1 MGGKATNIPLTWERN
16 CILNEKTLSL
26 VSTRG
31 TFINSKKNCHQILH
45 RILIQRLTSKTKD
58 FSIFITKRRL

>member
-1 MGGKATNIPLTWERN
+1 MNIPLTREGN

-31 TFINSKKNCHQILH
+31 TCINSNKNCHQILH
-45 RILIQRLTSKTKD
+45 GILIKGLIPKTKD
-58 FSIFITKRRL
+58 FSIFITTMRRL